1 MKTKIVDIQEFNTTM
16 GILRIET
23 RISEVSDF
31 RSVIE
36 NKVIF
41 NDKEYPDVDKLE
53 EELGPYDT
61 GLLRDEVDSL
71 STLLDLYIQAY
82 PRTL

>member
-1 MKTKIVDIQEFNTTM
+1 MTTKILDIQEFNTSL
-16 GILRIET
+16 GLLRFET

-41 NDKEYPDVDKLE
+41 NDKEYFDIDKLE

-61 GLLRDEVDSL
+61 GMLRDEVDSL
-71 STLLDLYIQAY
+71 STVLELCLQAL
-82 PRTL
+82 PRKL

>member
-1 MKTKIVDIQEFNTTM
+1 MTTKILDIQEFNTTM

-61 GLLRDEVDSL
+61 GLLRAEVDSL
-71 STLLDLYIQAY
+71 STVLELCLQAL
-82 PRTL
+82 PRKL

>member
-1 MKTKIVDIQEFNTTM
+1 MKTKIIDIQEFNTTM

-41 NDKEYPDVDKLE
+41 NDKEYTDVDKLE

-61 GLLRDEVDSL
+61 GLLRAEVDSL
-71 STLLDLYIQAY
+71 STVLELCLQAL
-82 PRTL
+82 PRKL

>member
-1 MKTKIVDIQEFNTTM
+1 MTTKILDIQEFNTTM

-41 NDKEYPDVDKLE
+41 NDKEYPNVDKLK

-61 GLLRDEVDSL
+61 GLLRDEVYSL
-71 STLLDLYIQAY
+71 TTVLELCKQAY
-82 PRTL
+82 SRAL